1 MPTTREPREDR
12 PWTRHYDPLV
22 KKRLDYRPGPLFED
36 LDRAAEKHPRR
47 PAVVFQNWK
56 ITYKRLHILAETL
69 AANLRTLGV
78 RPGDR
83 ISIMLPNLPQTIIAY
98 FAALK
103 AGAVVVMTNPLYM
116 EKELTHQLN
125 DAGCETMI
133 LLDLLWPKIQALRDR
148 LPIRKY
154 ILTSIADCLAFPLNR
169 LYAFKIKRGKQFP
182 DIPFDGER
190 ILPWKPLLKG
200 NARLSVPPE
209 KSDETALLQYTGGT
223 TGIAKGV
230 VLSHANLRANV
241 RQCQTLFHDV
251 GEGRESFLC
260 VLPFF
265 HIYGLTVCLNL
276 AVAVGATMLPVPRY
290 VPADLLKTIHEKKPS
305 VLPGAPAI
313 YASLLSQKNL
323 VKHDLSSL
331 RYCVSGSAPCPVE
344 ILARFKEITGADII
358 EGYGLT
364 EASPVTHFNPLHGV
378 KKVGSIGLPLPDT
391 DCRIVDM
398 DLGTI
403 SLPPGK
409 EGELVI
415 KGPQVTSGYWN
426 QPDET
431 ASALRNGW
439 LYTGDVGL
447 MDEEGYFYIKD
458 RKKDMILCA
467 GFNVYPR
474 EIDEALFE
482 HPKVLDAVA
491 VGVPHPARGEII
503 KAYVVPRPGEEL
515 TKSEIIGFCRQKL
528 ALYKVP
534 KEVEF
539 RRELP
544 KTLVGKVLRRA
555 LRAEEE
561 RKLKGE

>member
-1 MPTTREPREDR
+1 MQEIREPSETR
-12 PWTRHYDPLV
+12 PWTKHYDPQV
-22 KKRLDYRPGPLFED
+22 KERLEYRPGPVFED

-47 PAVVFQNWK
+47 LAVVFQNWK
-56 ITYKRLHILAETL
+56 ITYKRLHALAETL
-69 AANLRTLGV
+69 AANLRALGV
-78 RPGDR
+78 RPGNK

-103 AGAVVVMTNPLYM
+103 CGATMVMTNPLYM

-133 LLDLLWPKIQALRDR
+133 VLDLLWPKIEALRDK
-148 LPIRKY
+148 LPIQKY
-154 ILTSIADCLAFPLNR
+154 ILTSIADCLGFPLNR
-169 LYAFKIKRGKQFP
+169 LYGFKMKRDKQLAN
-182 DIPFDGER
+182 IPFDGENV
-190 ILPWKPLLKG
+190 LTLKPLLKG

-209 KSDETALLQYTGGT
+209 KPDETALLQYTGGT
-223 TGIAKGV
+223 TGISKGV
-230 VLSHANLRANV
+230 VLTHANLKANV

-276 AVAVGATMLPVPRY
+276 AVAVGGTMIPVPRY
-290 VPADLLKTIHEKKPS
+290 VPADLLKVIHDKKPS
-305 VLPGAPAI
+305 VFPGAPAI

-323 VKHDLSSL
+323 AKHDLSSL

-344 ILARFKEITGADII
+344 ILTRFKEVTGADII

-391 DCRIVDM
+391 DCRIVDVE
-398 DLGTI
+398 LGTV

-431 ASALRNGW
+431 ANTLRNGW
-439 LYTGDVGL
+439 LYTGDVAL

-458 RKKDMILCA
+458 RKKDMILSA

-474 EIDEALFE
+474 EIDEVLFE
-482 HPKVLDAVA
+482 HPKVLEAVA
-491 VGVPHPARGEII
+491 VGVPHATRGEII
-503 KAYVVPRPGEEL
+503 KAYVVPRPGEEP

-528 ALYKVP
+528 AVYKVP

-539 RRELP
+539 REELP

-561 RKLKGE
+561 EKLKGE